1 MKFFLLLIFHITLSN
16 QEKNKRYD
24 IYMDMLNWGKQN
36 ELKIN
41 NLALN
46 FTAPFEEK
54 YIGNKEI
61 KSGDK
66 LMIIPRKILITFDDV
81 LKLSSKK
88 EKKIWELL
96 SKEPTYK
103 MKVKYQSF
111 IAYIIMKSYKKKKGK
126 FL

>member
-1 MKFFLLLIFHITLSN
+1 M
-16 QEKNKRYD
+16 
-24 IYMDMLNWGKQN
+24 GKKN

-41 NLALN
+41 NIALN
-46 FTAPFEEK
+46 FTTPFEEK